1 MKVLWFAVTPS
12 LYETLNKGHNGGGW
26 IASLEQIVR
35 SATDIRLGI
44 AFEHS
49 DRIFKKEIDDVCYYP
64 INVNAGLRQKTYVAA
79 KDKAILAHCLK
90 IIEDFQ
96 PDIIHVFG
104 SEWCFGLVEKYTNIP
119 VVIHMQGS
127 LPPYANA
134 AFPPGYNFFTQW
146 RNSHF
151 SPIVLLK
158 KWLVWNKNDNYQT
171 AREIEI
177 LKHCRYVMGRTEWD
191 YNITRLY
198 APDSQYYHCNEALRP
213 IFLAPEKTWS
223 LQRRKKLRLLSVGS
237 CSMVKGMDLLLK
249 TARLLKGHT
258 HIDFEWRIAGP
269 TELFPFFES
278 NEDISHETVNIKFL
292 GTLSAENL
300 AVQLAEAD
308 IYIHTSYMDN
318 SPNSI
323 CEAQIIGIPVI
334 TTYVGGIPSLVKNKE
349 TGILVPSNEPHTL
362 AMEIIKLSRNTE
374 LMNRLSDNERQT
386 AGARHNP
393 DTIKNTLTE
402 IYRTILSQHHTSRL
416 PSPGY
421 NK

>member
-1 MKVLWFAVTPS
+1 MLWDERNGITILHVCTPP
-12 LYETLNKGHNGGGW
+12 TRN
-26 IASLEQIVR
+26 IIT
-35 SATDIRLGI
+35 AT
-44 AFEHS
+44 
-49 DRIFKKEIDDVCYYP
+49 
-64 INVNAGLRQKTYVAA
+64 
-79 KDKAILAHCLK
+79 
-90 IIEDFQ
+90 
-96 PDIIHVFG
+96 
-104 SEWCFGLVEKYTNIP
+104 
-119 VVIHMQGS
+119 
-127 LPPYANA
+127 
-134 AFPPGYNFFTQW
+134 
-146 RNSHF
+146 
-151 SPIVLLK
+151 
-158 KWLVWNKNDNYQT
+158 
-171 AREIEI
+171 
-177 LKHCRYVMGRTEWD
+177 KHCV
-191 YNITRLY
+191 
-198 APDSQYYHCNEALRP
+198 Q

-249 TARLLKGHT
+249 TARLLKEHT
-258 HIDFEWRIAGP
+258 HIDFEWHIAGP
-269 TELFPFFES
+269 TELFPFFEN
-278 NEDISHETVNIKFL
+278 NEGISHETVNIKFL

>member
-1 MKVLWFAVTPS
+1 MKVLWFAINPS
-12 LYETLNKGHNGGGW
+12 LYEARYGAHNGGGW

-35 SATDIRLGI
+35 SAADIRLGI
-44 AFEHS
+44 AFEHC
-49 DRIFKKEIDDVCYYP
+49 DRIFKKETDGVCYYP

-79 KDKAILAHCLK
+79 KDKAIIAHSLK

-104 SEWCFGLVEKYTNIP
+104 SEWCFGLVEKYINIP

-134 AFPPGYNFFTQW
+134 TFPPGYSFFTQW
-146 RNSHF
+146 RNSYF
-151 SPIVLLK
+151 NPIVLLK

-198 APDSQYYHCNEALRP
+198 APDSQYYHCEEALRQ
-213 IFLAPEKTWS
+213 IFLNPEKTWA
-223 LQRRKKLRLLSVGS
+223 LQRKKKLRLLSVGS
-237 CSMVKGMDLLLK
+237 CSMVKGMDLVLK
-249 TARLLKGHT
+249 TARLLKEHT

-269 TELFPFFES
+269 TGLFPFFET
-278 NEDISHETVNIKFL
+278 NEGIPHETVNIKFL
-292 GTLSAENL
+292 GTLSAEDL
-300 AVQLAEAD
+300 AVQLAEAA
-308 IYIHTSYMDN
+308 IYVHTSYIDN
-318 SPNSI
+318 SPNSL

-334 TTYVGGIPSLVKNKE
+334 TTYVGGIPSLVKNQE
-349 TGILVPSNEPHTL
+349 TGILVPSNEPHAL

-374 LMNRLSDNERQT
+374 LMNRLSDNERQ
-386 AGARHNP
+386 AALLRHNP
-393 DTIKNTLTE
+393 DTIRNTLTD
-402 IYRTILSQHHTSRL
+402 IYQTVISQHHTSQSEL
-416 PSPGY
+416 SGH